1 MTDQVADDR
10 DLSPEA
16 AFALLGDETR
26 ITTIRVLGD
35 AGGGPLTFSELRER
49 VGARDSGRFNYHLG
63 KLVGTFL
70 RRVEG
75 GYELTYAGHRIVGA
89 ILSGEYTQHASGET
103 FVIDSACYR
112 CGEPLSATYEDERVT
127 IRCPDCDD
135 QRASF
140 GFPPGGFEGRSIE
153 ELTRAFDD
161 WVMGVLRMIS
171 AGICFNC
178 AGKMTGTLTDE
189 SPYLDDDEAV
199 GVEFTC
205 DRCGDNATLSVNSF
219 LLFEPA
225 VVAFHYDHGIDVD
238 EVDTWN
244 VSFHDDGVEVL
255 SDDPWRVRS
264 TLSLDSDSLSILVDE
279 ELSVTVES
287 R

>member
-1 MTDQVADDR
+1 MTESAPADR
-10 DLSPEA
+10 DVSPEE

-49 VGARDSGRFNYHLG
+49 VGVSDSGRFNYHLG

-70 RRVEG
+70 KRTDE

-89 ILSGEYTQHASGET
+89 ILSGEYTRHASGET
-103 FVIDSACYR
+103 FAIDSECYR
-112 CGEPLSATYEDERVT
+112 CRDLLSATYENEHVT
-127 IRCPDCDD
+127 IRCETCDD

-161 WVMGVLRMIS
+161 WVMGVLRMIA

-178 AGKMTGTLTDE
+178 AGTMEGRLTDD
-189 SPYLDDDEAV
+189 SPYLDSDEAV

-225 VVAFHYDHGIDVD
+225 VVAFHYDHGVDIDD
-238 EVDTWN
+238 IDTWN
-244 VSFHDDGVEVL
+244 VPFHDEGCEVL
-255 SDDPWRVRS
+255 SEEPWRVRS
-264 TLSLDSDSLSILVDE
+264 ILTLDGDSLSLVVSE
-279 ELSVTVES
+279 ELSVTVEN
-287 R
+287 

>member
-1 MTDQVADDR
+1 MTDAGPEEGDI
-10 DLSPEA
+10 SPEE

-26 ITTIRVLGD
+26 ITTIRVLGT

-49 VGARDSGRFNYHLG
+49 VGTRDSGRFNYHLG

-70 RRVEG
+70 RRTDE

-89 ILSGEYTQHASGET
+89 ILSGEYTRHANGET
-103 FVIDSACYR
+103 FDLDSTCFR
-112 CGEPLSATYEDERVT
+112 CGEVLVATYEDERVT
-127 IRCPDCDD
+127 IRCAECDD
-135 QRASF
+135 QRAAF

-161 WVMGVLRMIS
+161 WVMGVLRMIC

-178 AGKMTGTLTDE
+178 AGKMTGTLTDD
-189 SPYLDDDEAV
+189 SPYLDEDEAV

-244 VSFHDDGVEVL
+244 VSFTDEDVEVL
-255 SDDPWRVRS
+255 SEEPWRVRS
-264 TLSLDSDSLSILVDE
+264 VLEVDGDSLSLVVSE
-279 ELSVTVES
+279 ELSVTVEN
-287 R
+287 